1 MSATS
6 ADYLRS
12 AWANHGASVVGRRL
26 FNLTNGW
33 DGRAPVGEAVFVVT
47 HRALADWDFPG
58 VPFTFVT
65 DSVESAVAQAKAF
78 A

>member
-12 AWANHGASVVGRRL
+12 AWANHRASVVGRRL

-33 DGRAPVGEAVFVVT
+33 DARPPVGEAVFVVT
-47 HRALADWDFPG
+47 HRALTDWAFPG